1 MAFAPRPELLPPPPP
16 PSTFPEKQQRQ
27 QGTQPRC
34 LVLAFVA
41 KEGSLPWEL
50 PDASENAWTMFEDVL
65 LAFETSSLNFAR
77 RIVIVEPLLI
87 DTGSDR
93 TAWRAL
99 VYLSEWRRSVL
110 MWVVSRLHSD
120 A

>member
-16 PSTFPEKQQRQ
+16 PSAFPEKQQRQ
-27 QGTQPRC
+27 QGTQARC

-41 KEGSLPWEL
+41 KEGPLPWEL

-65 LAFETSSLNFAR
+65 LAFERSSLNFAR

-87 DTGSDR
+87 DTRSESDR

-99 VYLSEWRRSVL
+99 VYLSGSVL

>member
-1 MAFAPRPELLPPPPP
+1 
-16 PSTFPEKQQRQ
+16 
-27 QGTQPRC
+27 
-34 LVLAFVA
+34 
-41 KEGSLPWEL
+41 
-50 PDASENAWTMFEDVL
+50 MFEDVL
-65 LAFETSSLNFAR
+65 LAFEMSSLNFAR

-87 DTGSDR
+87 DTRSDR

-99 VYLSEWRRSVL
+99 VYLSERRRSVL